1 MQKICCFCFW
11 ECRERKR
18 EQRLEVKRPGADGT
32 VERPSDDHSL
42 CAVSLTA
49 QQDSSS
55 ATITGDAWSKLRR
68 AQRSDGVNQ
77 GTLALILRSC
87 AVCCSGAGCK
97 IDRRMEVCWARL
109 CGEKCCSIYTCIYI
123 SMLKGA
129 SNHPP
134 VLIFRLHST
143 IIPKRPH
150 ARCTRYRHLP
160 PPLPN
165 VKPPSRFYV
174 QAGQ

>member
-1 MQKICCFCFW
+1 
-11 ECRERKR
+11 
-18 EQRLEVKRPGADGT
+18 VKRPGADGT

-87 AVCCSGAGCK
+87 TVCCSGAGCQ

-109 CGEKCCSIYTCIYI
+109 CGEKCCSIYTVH
-123 SMLKGA
+123 A
-129 SNHPP
+129 STYLYQREPATTHPSSSP
-134 VLIFRLHST
+134 SSTPLLFPSDLMHAARDTGTCRRRCQMSSLRAVSTYKRASEILDRLRHACPST
-143 IIPKRPH
+143 PM
-150 ARCTRYRHLP
+150 
-160 PPLPN
+160 
-165 VKPPSRFYV
+165 
-174 QAGQ
+174 